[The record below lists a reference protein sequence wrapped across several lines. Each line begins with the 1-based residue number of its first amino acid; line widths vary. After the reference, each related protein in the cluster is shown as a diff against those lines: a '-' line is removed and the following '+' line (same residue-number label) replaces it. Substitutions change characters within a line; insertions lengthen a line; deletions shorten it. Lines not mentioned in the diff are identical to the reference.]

1 MQAPPS
7 ILLIEDS
14 VTQADQISAQ
24 LRGYGFSVMV
34 ANDGPEGLRAVDEHQ
49 PDIILLDINLPSMS
63 GYQVCSRLKR
73 DKNTA
78 HIPVIMLTSSDSSDD
93 ILRGLNVGATDYIA
107 KDAFAA
113 DNLMTTLRALGLLE
127 SHAEDGEPDDLNNY
141 SDSGNV

>member
-1 MQAPPS
+1 MTAATS

-14 VTQADQISAQ
+14 ATQADQIAAQ
-24 LRGYGFSVMV
+24 LRNYGFQVTI
-34 ANDGPEGLRAVDEHQ
+34 AADGPDGLRAVDKSQ
-49 PDIILLDINLPSMS
+49 PDVILLDINLPSMS

-78 HIPVIMLTSSDSSDD
+78 HIPIIMLTASDSSDD

-113 DNLMTTLRALGLLE
+113 DNLITTLRSLGLLE
-127 SHAEDGEPDDLNNY
+127 SDGEDQET
-141 SDSGNV
+141 G